1 MGCHLVNVRYQIH
14 DGKKRRKKFFIQN
27 KSMQQFI
34 EMEFKWKTV
43 IEGKKSEDIWVIIVF

>member
-1 MGCHLVNVRYQIH
+1 
-14 DGKKRRKKFFIQN
+14 
-27 KSMQQFI
+27 MQQFI